1 MTLSLDTTNPEAKS
15 TDLQR
20 YEIVTKPDFQRL
32 HKERA
37 FVEWGVFN
45 RHYYGTKVASIES
58 IVKEGK
64 VCVLA
69 LRPDVSNAITLMSF
83 LPL

>member
-1 MTLSLDTTNPEAKS
+1 MFHTVTTDPEAKS
-15 TDLQR
+15 TDIQR

-37 FVEWGVFN
+37 FVEWGVTN
-45 RHYYGTKVASIES
+45 RQYYGTKVVSIES

-64 VCVLA
+64 VGVLA
-69 LRPDVSNAITLMSF
+69 LRPDVGN
-83 LPL
+83 